1 MLFNSKSV
9 AAGMNS
15 HPRVRCILPTL
26 SISRLR
32 PRRRSSAHLIVMFRS
47 TLKIPHSAG
56 GSNGHEFS
64 PH

>member
-9 AAGMNS
+9 APGMPS
-15 HPRVRCILPTL
+15 HPRVCCILPTL
-26 SISRLR
+26 SISRLLL
-32 PRRRSSAHLIVMFRS
+32 RRRSPFHLIVTFGS